1 MYDVF
6 GQGHHMAAALE
17 ERCSR
22 EVICR
27 DEAIEALKRE
37 NETLEAE
44 KARLSEEVK
53 GFSFIRL
60 EVKSLRKERDDYKSG
75 SEALR
80 KEKEDAEA
88 SAAILRTSATEVGR
102 ARDLAVQRAEK
113 AEDIA
118 DRLRKNLDAERAS
131 AAAMQTRMLKVE
143 AEAAA
148 DVGLYTDS
156 LAQFGGSTSAPPP
169 SDDVGASLAWLKSH
183 IRMLPNFVGGAVDF
197 GALAAVSSFARLLRR
212 GGCSQV
218 EGVAKEEFAS
228 AEDVGE
234 GTSGLRKSVRN
245 FISLFWIRFGRAEAK
260 KMAEAHRAEV
270 SIFSLPFLCC
280 VCFPCFKAWLL

>member
-1 MYDVF
+1 MV
-6 GQGHHMAAALE
+6 AALE

-27 DEAIEALKRE
+27 DEAIGALKKE

-44 KARLSEEVK
+44 KARLSEEIK
-53 GFSFIRL
+53 GFSSIRR
-60 EVKSLRKERDDYKSG
+60 EVESLKKERDDYKTG
-75 SEALR
+75 SEAMR

-88 SAAILRTSATEVGR
+88 SAAVLRTSATEARR
-102 ARDLAVQRAEK
+102 ARDLALQRAKK

-118 DRLRKNLDAERAS
+118 DRLRKELDAERAS
-131 AAAMQTRMLKVE
+131 AATMQTRMQKAE

-148 DVGLYTDS
+148 IVGLYTDS

-169 SDDVGASLAWLKSH
+169 SGDVGASLAWLKSH
-183 IRMLPNFVGGAVDF
+183 IRMLPDFVGGAVDF
-197 GALAAVSSFARLLRR
+197 GALAAVSSFARLLRC
-212 GGCSQV
+212 GGCSHA

-234 GTSGLRKSVRN
+234 GTSSLRKSVRN
-245 FISLFWIRFGRAEAK
+245 FISSFWIRFGRAEAK
-260 KMAEAHRAEV
+260 KMAEARRAEV
-270 SIFSLPFLCC
+270 H
-280 VCFPCFKAWLL
+280 VV